1 MLEVRQVRFDLTLSS
16 EERCEVI
23 KNCIAA
29 TLCDKAAETLLTL
42 DSNDKTS
49 EAMWVKAKQ
58 ESMQCVESVMEKVS
72 HKVGNLRKYGKFHH
86 QIL

>member
-16 EERCEVI
+16 KESCEVI

-29 TLCDKAAETLLTL
+29 TLCDKAAETLLTV

-58 ESMQCVESVMEKVS
+58 EILEWLSYYFFLALRLGWLRGPRVS
-72 HKVGNLRKYGKFHH
+72 FDSAIG
-86 QIL
+86 